1 MRNSSMCCVVLLIL
15 GWVYSQTLVAQEGV
29 NVTLDEII
37 ARSGEAMGYG
47 EGFQELKKLRF
58 QLHSDGK
65 DGVTNWEISRPN
77 LVRKEWD
84 RGVVLVS
91 DGDRAAFLAGPRDDN
106 GDLKGPHMIP
116 EEDWHHFEMDIALYI
131 PAYFE
136 YPAELVETTEYEG
149 HSVHRISVKLPLG
162 GMVIYLVDG
171 KTFLPVNIRLPSW
184 KYEIEPENWIEVDG
198 FKVYRTAR
206 SPSHPDHGS
215 TLENVEVNPEL
226 NPARFA
232 IPRDLSEH

>member
-1 MRNSSMCCVVLLIL
+1 
-15 GWVYSQTLVAQEGV
+15 
-29 NVTLDEII
+29 
-37 ARSGEAMGYG
+37 MGYG

-184 KYEIEPENWIEVDG
+184 KS
-198 FKVYRTAR
+198 R
-206 SPSHPDHGS
+206 SNLKTGSKWTGSRCTGRREAHPILIMGRRWKTS
-215 TLENVEVNPEL
+215 
-226 NPARFA
+226 R
-232 IPRDLSEH
+232 